1 MELGH
6 TPRIHVLI
14 GKGEKKI
21 GKVWSLPNRENL
33 MIENSVKFLQT

>member
-1 MELGH
+1 MELGQ
-6 TPRIHVLI
+6 TPRIHVFL
-14 GKGEKKI
+14 GKVQKI